1 MARDEWERETD
12 TQNQQKIK
20 ISIATESQDRPQT
33 TQNPKR
39 TETLD
44 WHRHRKP
51 MATET
56 QDKNRH
62 QKPNAS
68 EGRERGLSGTE
79 ERETYC
85 RKEEVCWERTKE
97 IVEKRTH
104 LSLLLHVLTERN
116 EKTMQTANL
125 EVAVG
130 KQMKGKW
137 AEEEEKDGKKY
148 MYRFFKE
155 YVV

>member
-1 MARDEWERETD
+1 
-12 TQNQQKIK
+12 
-20 ISIATESQDRPQT
+20 
-33 TQNPKR
+33 
-39 TETLD
+39 
-44 WHRHRKP
+44 

-79 ERETYC
+79 ERETEC
-85 RKEEVCWERTKE
+85 RKEGVSWERTKE
-97 IVEKRTH
+97 IVEKGTH